1 MPRFNRLR
9 AGTWVVV
16 VGNNALYVPIMS
28 SLSIKPFL
36 LSTVISVTHARVF
49 DIYPSL
55 WSDGLITDFI
65 FVRRLRLLGV
75 YPGLLWDRALRS
87 YRTAPQG
94 RGGVSPGGQ
103 SEGLQCPARWGNKNT
118 KLDEAPSNL
127 ALTPQSFCTDLSTPL
142 AHRAENFT
150 RPLLPGA
157 LLRNRVHVWGA
168 QTPTPCGHRQMTDR
182 LINGPRGTQ

>member
-1 MPRFNRLR
+1 MHHRGCSQAVTTAYPRQGPLSPLEYSRPPPLVPR
-9 AGTWVVV
+9 ASAHTFIRM
-16 VGNNALYVPIMS
+16 L
-28 SLSIKPFL
+28 
-36 LSTVISVTHARVF
+36 
-49 DIYPSL
+49 D
-55 WSDGLITDFI
+55 DFI
-65 FVRRLRLLGV
+65 CVRCLRLLGV

-157 LLRNRVHVWGA
+157 LLRNRDRDRARTCSRMGSPNSHSLR
-168 QTPTPCGHRQMTDR
+168 TPSDDGPVDQRATGHTVSVSRD
-182 LINGPRGTQ
+182 